1 MAENARKL
9 WIFSGE
15 RNRKGRVQQTSKVY
29 SIIPFPRF
37 TLAPA
42 DDYIRGGVVRHR
54 LYRFDR
60 EPDGKLECLRT
71 LYTVLRRAFRTSSS
85 NRKLI
90 SWERQS
96 MMRFSSNFTIL
107 YKVKFNF
114 VITNEF
120 ILFVSTESVVQFF
133 FLYQFH
139 IYKLR
144 CQQSSMLIIR
154 TGVIV
159 IQGGPPRWN
168 SNREFEDWKVGGCKG
183 IRRRC
188 ICQIEDVVRSGGQY
202 IYIYIARLI
211 YSSNNGTRG
220 RES

>member
-144 CQQSSMLIIR
+144 CQQSSNANNSDWRDRDSRWAASLKFESRIR
-154 TGVIV
+154 GLKSWRM
-159 IQGGPPRWN
+159 QG
-168 SNREFEDWKVGGCKG
+168 
-183 IRRRC
+183 
-188 ICQIEDVVRSGGQY
+188 Y
-202 IYIYIARLI
+202 
-211 YSSNNGTRG
+211 
-220 RES
+220 